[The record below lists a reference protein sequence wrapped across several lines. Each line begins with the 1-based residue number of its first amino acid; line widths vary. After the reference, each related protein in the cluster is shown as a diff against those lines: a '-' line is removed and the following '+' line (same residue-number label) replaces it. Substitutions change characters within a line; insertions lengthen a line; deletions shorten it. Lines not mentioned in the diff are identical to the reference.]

1 MVPCSSVSFSG
12 QYITAERGPFVGDV
26 STTDGHGQARK
37 HDTYILVSVQFRE
50 FQWSDIPV
58 ERCFSAGDD
67 FPPRTSTDG
76 HGTAGHTLC
85 KKGTAFFDIHNI
97 FCGNVVK
104 KVTFPKEIAVKVAYT
119 LRKCGQ
125 KSTISDKNYLRDL
138 LVRSQP
144 KTRDIIN
151 KNQQEI
157 TRNERNK
164 NQ

>member
-12 QYITAERGPFVGDV
+12 QY
-26 STTDGHGQARK
+26 
-37 HDTYILVSVQFRE
+37 L
-50 FQWSDIPV
+50 PV

-67 FPPRTSTDG
+67 FPPRTSTDR
-76 HGTAGHTLC
+76 HGTSAYTLH
-85 KKGTAFFDIHNI
+85 KKVLLFFDIHNI

-104 KVTFPKEIAVKVAYT
+104 KVTFPKEITVKVAYT

-138 LVRSQP
+138 LVRSQL

-151 KNQQEI
+151 KNQPAI
-157 TRNERNK
+157 TMKERNK
-164 NQ
+164 N

>member
-12 QYITAERGPFVGDV
+12 QYITAERGPFVGD
-26 STTDGHGQARK
+26 
-37 HDTYILVSVQFRE
+37 
-50 FQWSDIPV
+50 
-58 ERCFSAGDD
+58 D

-76 HGTAGHTLC
+76 HGTAGHTLY
-85 KKGTAFFDIHNI
+85 KKVLLFFDIHNI

-157 TRNERNK
+157 TMKERNK
-164 NQ
+164 N